1 MWVSYDS
8 DSSINY
14 KSFATVKKTNLQ
26 TNVMEIYLANILLT
40 FQDEKPQDF
49 EGRLGLLWDQYSG
62 EWNFIEY
69 SDFVI

>member
-1 MWVSYDS
+1 
-8 DSSINY
+8 
-14 KSFATVKKTNLQ
+14 
-26 TNVMEIYLANILLT
+26 MEIHLANILLT

-62 EWNFIEY
+62 EWNNIEY

>member
-14 KSFATVKKTNLQ
+14 KSFATDKKTNLQ

-62 EWNFIEY
+62 EWNNIEY